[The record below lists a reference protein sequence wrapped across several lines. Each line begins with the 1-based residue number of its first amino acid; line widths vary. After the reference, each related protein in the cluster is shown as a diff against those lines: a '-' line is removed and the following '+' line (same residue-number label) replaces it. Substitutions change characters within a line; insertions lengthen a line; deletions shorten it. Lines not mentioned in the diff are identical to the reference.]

1 MYGAT
6 RLKGINASWNVAGIV
21 ADDRKLKCCPHDGIV
36 AFCMFPVSCDDERW
50 VEYLDRISREIG
62 ITLAPRHHAERVSI
76 PVGNH
81 CNADLVVVA
90 FATPRV
96 STGLVAPAQEL

>member
-1 MYGAT
+1 MEIWSAT
-6 RLKGINASWNVAGIV
+6 RWFSIKRLKILSRIGIPIMTFRV
-21 ADDRKLKCCPHDGIV
+21 
-36 AFCMFPVSCDDERW
+36 
-50 VEYLDRISREIG
+50 SREIG

-96 STGLVAPAQEL
+96 STSLVAPAQEL